1 MNKDYRLSTKCVQ
14 TGYDPKN
21 SEPRVLP
28 IYQSTTYKYTST
40 EEVGNLFDLKAPG
53 HMYTRISNPTCE
65 AVEAKIAAMEGGV
78 GAMLTSSGQA
88 AALALTMNLCQAGQ
102 NFLASSEIYGGTINL
117 MSAEFSRMG
126 IEVRYFKPAEG
137 LEEAEKL
144 IDENTRFIFGET
156 IANPALSVFDI
167 EAYAALAHK
176 YAIPLCIDNTFATP
190 YLCRPFEF
198 GADFVMHSTTKYMDG
213 HATVVGGVLVDGGK
227 FEFTPEKF
235 PQFTEPCE
243 SYHGLVFA
251 EAFQPAGFIARA
263 RCMIMRDLGL
273 TPAPMNAFLLN
284 LGLETLALRMERHCE
299 NAMKV
304 AKFLAS
310 QPKDK
315 VAWVSYPGLEGDSQ
329 NALAKKYLRNENGEF
344 IGASGVIS
352 FGTAG
357 GREGAARVMDALKLA
372 SIVVH
377 VADARTCVMHPA
389 SGTHRQLTDEQL
401 VRCGVAPEMI
411 RFSCGIENAEDI
423 IADLSQALSLL

>member
-1 MNKDYRLSTKCVQ
+1 MSQKYRFSTQCIQ
-14 TGYDPKN
+14 EGYQPKN
-21 SEPRVLP
+21 GEARILP
-28 IYQSTTYKYTST
+28 IYQSTTYKYDST
-40 EEVGNLFDLKAPG
+40 EVVGDLFDLKAAG
-53 HMYTRISNPTCE
+53 HMYTRISNPTFE

-78 GAMLTSSGQA
+78 GAMLTSSGQS
-88 AALALTMNLCQAGQ
+88 AALALALNLCRAGE

-126 IEVRYFKPAEG
+126 IEVRYFKPSEGAEA
-137 LEEAEKL
+137 AERL
-144 IDENTRFIFGET
+144 IDDKTRFIFGET
-156 IANPALSVFDI
+156 IANPALSIFDI
-167 EAYAALAHK
+167 ETYAALAHRHG
-176 YAIPLCIDNTFATP
+176 IPLCVDNTFATP

-213 HATVVGGVLVDGGK
+213 HGSIVGGVLVDGGK
-227 FEFTPEKF
+227 FEFSSDKF
-235 PQFTEPCE
+235 PQFTEPCA
-243 SYHGLVFA
+243 SYHGVVFA
-251 EAFQPAGFIARA
+251 EDFKPAGFIARA
-263 RCMIMRDLGL
+263 RCMIMRDLGM

-304 AKFLAS
+304 ARFLAE
-310 QPKDK
+310 QPKEK
-315 VAWVSYPGLEGDSQ
+315 IAWVSYPGLEGDSQ
-329 NALAKKYLRNENGEF
+329 NALAKKYLKNENGDF
-344 IGASGVIS
+344 IGAAGVIS

-372 SIVVH
+372 AIVVH

-423 IADLSQALSLL
+423 IEDLKQALSQL